1 VNGKKIKT
9 GSDDRYRTVCAQ
21 TPEREALIFSGSG
34 PATLPG
40 KKEFISLKKAYKK
53 SWDISLQLTKHD
65 GSGGNNIAHCEF
77 CGLPECREIRK
88 LVITEALRWGEP
100 VIKLCAGRHFIWA
113 VPVMFNREVL
123 GGIIAEVPEDTVFPD
138 NTGKASL
145 DIVKASADL
154 MRLAGGF
161 NLTNMDLLES
171 RQAFNKNEEFRAH
184 SIHYFKALG
193 ISGIREMYS
202 QIEPALLTAIRHG
215 DKIEARGQINN
226 LLTAIMHKGQGN
238 FEHIK
243 GQFLEL
249 VITMYRTAVELGGA
263 ADTLLGKNYASLV
276 ELSKIKTEE
285 DLSFW
290 LTGTLDIIMDSIRIH
305 SLDSKPFQL
314 QTACEYMK
322 EHLSESITRDDA
334 ARKACMSAAHFSRQ
348 FKKYYKCG
356 FSHMLNKLRIERAS
370 ELLINTGLSIAEIAQ
385 NSGFND
391 QSYLNKVFLKLM
403 QKTPQQ
409 YRLTCKK

>member
-1 VNGKKIKT
+1 MAFN
-9 GSDDRYRTVCAQ
+9 SD
-21 TPEREALIFSGSG
+21 ALIFSGSDSA
-34 PATLPG
+34 PLFG
-40 KKEFISLKKAYKK
+40 KKEFVSLSKAYKK
-53 SWDISLQLTKHD
+53 SWDISLQLTKPD
-65 GSGGNNIAHCEF
+65 GSGGNNIAHCEL
-77 CGLPECREIRK
+77 CGLPECLETRK

-100 VIKLCAGRHFIWA
+100 VIKLCAGRHFLWA
-113 VPVMFNREVL
+113 VPVMFNREVM

-161 NLTNMDLLES
+161 NLTNLDLLES

-202 QIEPALLTAIRHG
+202 QIEPALLSAIRHG
-215 DKIEARGQINN
+215 DKIEARGHINN
-226 LLTAIMHKGQGN
+226 LLTAIMYKGQGN

-276 ELSKIKTEE
+276 ELSRIRTEE

-305 SLDSKPFQL
+305 SLDSKPFHL

-322 EHLSESITRDDA
+322 KHLSENITRNDA
-334 ARKACMSAAHFSRQ
+334 ANIACMSAAHFSRQ
-348 FKKYYKCG
+348 FKRHYKCG
-356 FSHMLNKLRIERAS
+356 FSQMLGKMRIEKAA
-370 ELLINTGLSIAEIAQ
+370 ELLVNTELTIAEIAQ

-391 QSYLNKVFLKLM
+391 QSYLNKVFLRHM

-409 YRLTCKK
+409 YRLSVRR

>member
-1 VNGKKIKT
+1 MKNVSVG
-9 GSDDRYRTVCAQ
+9 GYRTVSAQ
-21 TPEREALIFSGSG
+21 TLYPEVMIFSDSG
-34 PATLPG
+34 PVRLSG
-40 KKEFISLKKAYKK
+40 KKEFVSLKKAYKK
-53 SWDISLQLTKHD
+53 SWGISLQLTEPD
-65 GSGGNNIAHCEF
+65 GDGGNNITFCEL

-145 DIVKASADL
+145 DIVKASSDL

-161 NLTNMDLLES
+161 NLTNLDLLES
-171 RQAFNKNEEFRAH
+171 RQAFNKKEEYRAH

-202 QIEPALLTAIRHG
+202 QIEPALLSAIRHG

-226 LLTAIMHKGQGN
+226 LLTAIMYKGQGN

-290 LTGTLDIIMDSIRIH
+290 LAGTLDIIMDSIRIH
-305 SLDSKPFQL
+305 SSDSKPFQL
-314 QTACEYMK
+314 QTAREYMK

-334 ARKACMSAAHFSRQ
+334 ARMACMSAAHFSRQ

-356 FSHMLNKLRIERAS
+356 FSQMLNKLRIERAA
-370 ELLINTGLSIAEIAQ
+370 ELLVNTELTIAEIAQ

-391 QSYLNKVFLKLM
+391 QSYLNKVFLRHM

-409 YRLTCKK
+409 YRLSGKK

>member
-1 VNGKKIKT
+1 MRSSPDKGHHAVP
-9 GSDDRYRTVCAQ
+9 AQ
-21 TPEREALIFSGSG
+21 VLNPDALIFPGSCH
-34 PATLPG
+34 AALSG
-40 KKEFISLKKAYKK
+40 KKEFTSLKKVYKK
-53 SWDISLQLTKHD
+53 SWGISLQLTNPD
-65 GSGGNNIAHCEF
+65 GDGGNNITCCEL
-77 CGLPECREIRK
+77 CGLPECRQIRK

-100 VIKLCAGRHFIWA
+100 VIKLCAGRHFLWA
-113 VPVMFNREVL
+113 VPLMFNREVL
-123 GGIIAEVPEDTVFPD
+123 GGIIAEVPENTVFPD
-138 NTGKASL
+138 NTGKAAL

-161 NLTNMDLLES
+161 NMTNMDLLES
-171 RQAFNKNEEFRAH
+171 RQAFNKKEEFRAH

-202 QIEPALLTAIRHG
+202 QIEPALLSAIRHG
-215 DKIEARGQINN
+215 DKIEARGHINN
-226 LLTAIMHKGQGN
+226 LLTAIMYKGQGN

-276 ELSKIKTEE
+276 ELSKIRTEE

-305 SLDSKPFQL
+305 SLDSKPYKL

-322 EHLSESITRDDA
+322 EHLSGSVTRDDA
-334 ARKACMSAAHFSRQ
+334 ARMACMSAAHFSRQ
-348 FKKYYKCG
+348 FKKHYKCG
-356 FSHMLNKLRIERAS
+356 FSQMLNKLRIERAS
-370 ELLINTGLSIAEIAQ
+370 ELLVNTELSIAEIAQ

-391 QSYLNKVFLKLM
+391 QSYLNKVFLRHM

-409 YRLTCKK
+409 YRLSGKK

>member
-1 VNGKKIKT
+1 MKRREDKGCRRVP
-9 GSDDRYRTVCAQ
+9 AQ
-21 TPEREALIFSGSG
+21 TLNPDILNFPGSG
-34 PATLPG
+34 FAPFYG
-40 KKEFISLKKAYKK
+40 KKEFTSLEKVYKK
-53 SWDISLQLTKHD
+53 SWGISLQLTD
-65 GSGGNNIAHCEF
+65 PNGEGGNNISCCEL
-77 CGLPECREIRK
+77 CGLRECRETRT
-88 LVITEALRWGEP
+88 LVLTEALRWGEP
-100 VIKLCAGRHFIWA
+100 VITLCAGRHFIWA

-161 NLTNMDLLES
+161 NLTNLDLLES
-171 RQAFNKNEEFRAH
+171 RQAFNKKEEYRAH

-202 QIEPALLTAIRHG
+202 QIEPALLNAIRHD
-215 DKIEARGQINN
+215 DKTEARSHINN
-226 LLTAIMHKGQGN
+226 LLTAILYKGQGN

-263 ADTLLGKNYASLV
+263 ADNLLGKNYASLV
-276 ELSKIKTEE
+276 ELSKIRTEE

-290 LTGTLDIIMDSIRIH
+290 LTGTLDIIMDSIREH

-314 QTACEYMK
+314 QTAFEYMK
-322 EHLSESITRDDA
+322 EHLSGNVTRDDA
-334 ARKACMSAAHFSRQ
+334 ARMACMSSAHFSRQ
-348 FKKYYKCG
+348 FKKHFKCG
-356 FSHMLNKLRIERAS
+356 FSQMLNRLRIEKAA
-370 ELLINTGLSIAEIAQ
+370 ELLVNTGMSIAEIAQ
-385 NSGFND
+385 NTGFND
-391 QSYLNKVFLKLM
+391 QSYLNKVFLRHM

-409 YRLTCKK
+409 FRLSGRR